1 MIGGNGRG
9 GKRLEEG
16 PKAAARARGGKG
28 RERERERAVIE
39 NLDRRSRNTNENIVA
54 EIGGTLTA
62 HSRAT
67 FEQNLAKIHAHNAK
81 GLSWTEGVNQFTDM
95 DEAEFARF
103 KGKVFHGVD
112 AASAMS
118 STELLKDLPESID
131 WREKGA
137 VTPTKNQ
144 GGCGSCWAF
153 SATESVESAIFRATG
168 KLPVLAPQEFV
179 DCIPNPNSC
188 GGTGGCSGSTEE
200 YGFAWAM
207 IYGMALDST
216 YNYTAKTGAECLLG
230 KEGRDAVGGISNF
243 VKLPGNDYNALMNA
257 VGTIGPVSISVDAS
271 WGAYEKGVYKG
282 CSNKTTTIDHAVQ
295 AVGYGTE
302 DGEDYWLVRNSWGAS
317 WGEGGYIKLPR
328 SADAPCGEDMNPDSG
343 NGCKGG
349 PKEQKVCGACGMLS
363 DSSYPTGGY
372 MVTPDKQ

>member
-1 MIGGNGRG
+1 MKIIAS
-9 GKRLEEG
+9 LTLATAV
-16 PKAAARARGGKG
+16 AASPIAGLPAWRALGASEKHTYTY
-28 RERERERAVIE
+28 EAF
-39 NLDRRSRNTNENIVA
+39 LA
-54 EIGGTLTA
+54 EHGGTGSA
-62 HSRAT
+62 HSRET
-67 FEQNLAKIHAHNAK
+67 FETNLANIHAHNAK
-81 GLSWTEGVNQFTDM
+81 GLSWTDGVNQFTDM
-95 DEAEFARF
+95 TPEEFAAF
-103 KGKVFHGVD
+103 KGKYFRGID
-112 AASAMS
+112 TTTAKM
-118 STELLKDLPESID
+118 TFDTDLKDLPKEID
-131 WREKGA
+131 WRTKGA

-153 SATESVESAIFRATG
+153 SATESVESAVFRATG
-168 KLPVLAPQEFV
+168 HLPILAPQEFV

-207 IYGMALDST
+207 IYGMALDSA
-216 YNYTAKTGAECLLG
+216 YNYTAATGKECLLG
-230 KEGRDAVGGISNF
+230 KDGRDAVAGISNF
-243 VKLPGNDYNALMNA
+243 VKLPGNDYASLMTA

-271 WGAYEKGVYKG
+271 WGAYEKGVYAG

-302 DGEDYWLVRNSWGAS
+302 GGADYWLVRNSWGAT

-328 SADAPCGEDMNPDSG
+328 ADPTVDPSICGEDMNPDSG

-372 MVTPDKQ
+372 MRAPDAK